1 MSVNLATRNKGGFD
15 LENLFVVDKGRP
27 ACPIYLLTKQGLKD
41 WLEDHAG
48 KQAAWVETNHFK
60 ARRGEML
67 ILPDKSGGIEAVLLG
82 QGASQGASESAS
94 GRSEIDIFTIGSLSK
109 ALPSGVYRLA
119 HDLDAEDMEL
129 AAHAWMIGTYHF
141 DKYLPQKPDF
151 EAPQLVLPKDCRLD
165 RIMAL
170 GEAVF
175 LARDLINTPAA
186 DMGPVELEMA
196 ALKLAEK
203 FDAEIDVIAGD
214 ALVEAN
220 YPLIHAVGRA
230 AYDAPRLIDIRWG
243 NPEGKKLVL
252 VGKGVC
258 FDSGGLNLKPGAYMD
273 LMKKDMGGAANILGL
288 AGAVMQCGLDVN
300 LRVLI
305 GAVENAIG
313 PEAFR
318 PGDILPSRQGM
329 TVEIG
334 NTDAEGRLVLAD
346 MLTEAESEQPDLI
359 IDMATLT
366 GAARTALGPEVA
378 PFFVRQD
385 NVAHDLEAA
394 VQAENDPMW
403 RLPLWAG
410 YDDWLSSR
418 IADVRNI
425 SSGPHAGAITA
436 ALFLSRFVDRK
447 TDWIHCDIY
456 AWNPKSSPGRP
467 VGGEAQGMRALF
479 RMLEQ
484 RYGR

>member
-82 QGASQGASESAS
+82 QGALESAS
-94 GRSEIDIFTIGSLSK
+94 GGSEIDIFTIGSLSK

-119 HDLDAEDMEL
+119 HDLDTEDMEL

-151 EAPQLVLPKDCRLD
+151 EAPQLVLPKDCRLN

>member
-1 MSVNLATRNKGGFD
+1 M
-15 LENLFVVDKGRP
+15 
-27 ACPIYLLTKQGLKD
+27 
-41 WLEDHAG
+41 
-48 KQAAWVETNHFK
+48 
-60 ARRGEML
+60 
-67 ILPDKSGGIEAVLLG
+67 
-82 QGASQGASESAS
+82 
-94 GRSEIDIFTIGSLSK
+94 
-109 ALPSGVYRLA
+109 
-119 HDLDAEDMEL
+119 
-129 AAHAWMIGTYHF
+129 
-141 DKYLPQKPDF
+141 
-151 EAPQLVLPKDCRLD
+151 
-165 RIMAL
+165 
-170 GEAVF
+170 
-175 LARDLINTPAA
+175 
-186 DMGPVELEMA
+186 
-196 ALKLAEK
+196 
-203 FDAEIDVIAGD
+203 
-214 ALVEAN
+214 
-220 YPLIHAVGRA
+220 
-230 AYDAPRLIDIRWG
+230 
-243 NPEGKKLVL
+243 L

-258 FDSGGLNLKPGAYMD
+258 FDSGGLNLKPGSYMD

-288 AGAVMQCGLDVN
+288 AGAVMQCGLDVD

-346 MLTEAESEQPDLI
+346 MLTEAETEQPDLI

-366 GAARTALGPEVA
+366 GAARTALGPELA

-385 NVAHDLEAA
+385 ELAKDLEAA
-394 VQAENDPMW
+394 VDSESDPMW

-418 IADVRNI
+418 GADVRNI
-425 SSGPHAGAITA
+425 SNGPYAGAITA
-436 ALFLSRFVDRK
+436 ALFLSRFVDAE

>member
-1 MSVNLATRNKGGFD
+1 
-15 LENLFVVDKGRP
+15 
-27 ACPIYLLTKQGLKD
+27 
-41 WLEDHAG
+41 
-48 KQAAWVETNHFK
+48 
-60 ARRGEML
+60 
-67 ILPDKSGGIEAVLLG
+67 
-82 QGASQGASESAS
+82 
-94 GRSEIDIFTIGSLSK
+94 
-109 ALPSGVYRLA
+109 
-119 HDLDAEDMEL
+119 MEL

>member
-1 MSVNLATRNKGGFD
+1 M
-15 LENLFVVDKGRP
+15 ENLFVVDKGRP

-41 WLEDHAG
+41 WLEEHAG

-60 ARRGEML
+60 AGRGEIL
-67 ILPDKSGGIEAVLLG
+67 LLPDKSGGIEAVLLG
-82 QGASQGASESAS
+82 QGAQE
-94 GRSEIDIFTIGSLSK
+94 DIFTLGALSK
-109 ALPSGVYRLA
+109 ALPPGVYRLA
-119 HDLDAEDMEL
+119 HELDSGDMEL
-129 AAHAWMIGTYHF
+129 AAHAWMIGSYHF
-141 DKYLPQKPDF
+141 DTYLPQRPDF
-151 EAPQLVLPKDCRLD
+151 EAPQLVLPKESRLD
-165 RIMAL
+165 RIQAL

-175 LARDLINTPAA
+175 LVRDLINTPAA
-186 DMGPVELEMA
+186 DMGPVELELA
-196 ALKLAEK
+196 ARNLAEK
-203 FDAEIDVIAGD
+203 FNAEINVIAGD

-258 FDSGGLNLKPGAYMD
+258 FDSGGLNLKPGSYMD

-288 AGAVMQCGLDVN
+288 AKAVMQCGLDVD

-346 MLTEAESEQPDLI
+346 MLTEAETEQPDLI

-385 NVAHDLEAA
+385 ELAKDLEAA
-394 VQAENDPMW
+394 VHDESDPMW

-418 IADVRNI
+418 VADVRNI
-425 SSGPHAGAITA
+425 SNGPHAGAITA
-436 ALFLSRFVDRK
+436 ALFLSRFVDAQ

-484 RYGR
+484 RYGC